1 MTFFKNDDDGDDDD
15 DVDGDD
21 DGDDVD
27 DDDGDEDD
35 NENSSLN
42 LIRRRETGKELLNI
56 CICVFMAM
64 QLKNKLEKEL

>member
-42 LIRRRETGKELLNI
+42 LIYRRREIGKELLRTSAFAFLWR
-56 CICVFMAM
+56 CS
-64 QLKNKLEKEL
+64 

>member
-1 MTFFKNDDDGDDDD
+1 MATRAPSELTMMLIWISDDHG

-42 LIRRRETGKELLNI
+42 LIRRRETGKELLRTSAFAFLWR
-56 CICVFMAM
+56 CS
-64 QLKNKLEKEL
+64 